1 MKMSLT
7 AAATAAAI
15 CNFRLPL
22 YYFSPQEEQNEEE
35 AEAAAIDSGLIE
47 VILFA
52 IPFMLL
58 TNLLVVIAIFKDN
71 VWLLL
76 PWMVLHCVV
85 IAFLALGAAILTAHG
100 RGILGSLSLLGEKNI
115 RCIGRDKSIR

>member
-1 MKMSLT
+1 MQGNTKP
-7 AAATAAAI
+7 I
-15 CNFRLPL
+15 N
-22 YYFSPQEEQNEEE
+22 EE
-35 AEAAAIDSGLIE
+35 AEDAAIDSGIIE

-58 TNLLVVIAIFKDN
+58 TNVLVLIAIVRDN

-85 IAFLALGAAILTAHG
+85 IAFLALGAAILSAHG
-100 RGILGSLSLLGEKNI
+100 RGIIGSISLLGNYLTAI
-115 RCIGRDKSIR
+115 LI